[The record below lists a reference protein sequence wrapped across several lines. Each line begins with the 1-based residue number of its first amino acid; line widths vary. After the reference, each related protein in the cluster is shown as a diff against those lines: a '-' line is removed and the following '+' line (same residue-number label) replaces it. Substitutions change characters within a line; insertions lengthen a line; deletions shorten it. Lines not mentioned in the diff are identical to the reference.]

1 MATGGT
7 STRASVPSPPLPSAG
22 HQRRGFTDVAHIR
35 YYDAA
40 PQTALEAAA
49 RDLIELLAMG
59 FVAGH
64 AGKEKIL
71 SRPKSL
77 YGCGCPLW

>member
-1 MATGGT
+1 
-7 STRASVPSPPLPSAG
+7 
-22 HQRRGFTDVAHIR
+22 VAHIR

-49 RDLIELLAMG
+49 RDLIELQAMG
-59 FVAGH
+59 FVADH

-71 SRPKSL
+71 SVSFSFPSHSSIWWFCSWAMSYLLPLQRPKSL